1 MAYYQSGYRPP
12 AMGKSKEDYM
22 AEHQERVAS
31 AQTQRM
37 QQQRFMWEVDDKKE
51 EKAKSNIL
59 GILTKNADEYDP
71 NHLLKNMVTAQ
82 VAGTGGP
89 GIQNVRGFTSEKK
102 AQALDAYRRIS
113 PNPDME
119 WFENS
124 WNTYKSNEDMKI
136 VNELVNDYKIGKIS
150 EDEFNMAARDQNFQD
165 FVRKSK
171 LTVEGQAALAS
182 IYKPDY
188 ERYRE
193 KFFGREGSEGAAG
206 QSIVERH
213 PGKTTAAAAVTV
225 GAAYGVE
232 KRARRI
238 DKATK
243 AFDKATK
250 LSEKYKKLPEIKNP
264 KWSKTAHKNTKE
276 FIWDKSKGSKTKW
289 LAKQKEVKENLK
301 SAKLAVEEAK
311 KFRLAQKG
319 GKIAKSLKKPLT
331 AGKRLLPMAAGFTAG
346 EKTVEALGGGE
357 IAQTVG
363 GLTASEVARR
373 LTKPKTV
380 AKLMPLLKK
389 YGAGKV
395 ALKLGA
401 SMAGYLGPQAAEPIS
416 TALGIGGT
424 IWAAYDIIQLAKAV
438 PEIAKALRD

>member
-1 MAYYQSGYRPP
+1 MAYYQTGYRPP
-12 AMGKSKEDYM
+12 EMGKSKEDYM
-22 AEHQERVAS
+22 AEHQERIAS

-82 VAGTGGP
+82 VSGTDGP

-102 AQALDAYRRIS
+102 AQALDAYGRIS

-124 WNTYKSNEDMKI
+124 WSTYKSNEDMKI

-213 PGKTTAAAAVTV
+213 PGKTAAAAAITV
-225 GAAYGVE
+225 GTAYGAE

-238 DKATK
+238 DKATD

-250 LSEKYKKLPEIKNP
+250 LSEKYTKDKKP
-264 KWSKTAHKNTKE
+264 S
-276 FIWDKSKGSKTKW
+276 FMSKGEKKFYKESTKKYKDWAEGKKAATKT
-289 LAKQKEVKENLK
+289 LAD
-301 SAKLAVEEAK
+301 AKKAVEEAK
-311 KFRLAQKG
+311 KFKLMTKG
-319 GKIAKSLKKPLT
+319 GQVAKALKKPLT
-331 AGKRLLPMAAGFTAG
+331 AGKRFLPMAAGFTVG
-346 EKTVEALGGGE
+346 EKAAEALGGGE

-363 GLTASEVARR
+363 GLTASELARR
-373 LTKPKTV
+373 LTKPKNI

-389 YGAGKV
+389 YAPKV